1 MLGGMMLA
9 SCSDI
14 DNQIYEGGALSQEQ
28 QQEVI
33 SAIPERT
40 EAAFNGIF
48 SFLAH
53 PCQNYGTRFS
63 SARADDLGFLMMAI
77 PQDLEGA
84 DLTGADSGYN
94 WFSTARD

>member
-1 MLGGMMLA
+1 MKIYKLLTVMLGGMMLA

-14 DNQIYEGGALSQEQ
+14 DNQIFEGGALSQEQ

-48 SFLAH
+48 
-53 PCQNYGTRFS
+53 
-63 SARADDLGFLMMAI
+63 
-77 PQDLEGA
+77 
-84 DLTGADSGYN
+84 
-94 WFSTARD
+94 